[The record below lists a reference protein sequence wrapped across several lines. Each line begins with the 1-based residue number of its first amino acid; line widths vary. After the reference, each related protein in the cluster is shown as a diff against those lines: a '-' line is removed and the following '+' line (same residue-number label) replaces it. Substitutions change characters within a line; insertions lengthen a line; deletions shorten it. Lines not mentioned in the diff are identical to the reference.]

1 MTGVHRTRFGDVFV
15 VAEFRALWL
24 AQALSLVGDQLARV
38 ALSVL
43 VYGRTG
49 SPLLTGLVYALSFLP
64 AIVGGP
70 LLAGLADRL
79 PRRLLMIRCDV
90 ARAVLVAA
98 MVLPGV
104 SLPLLC
110 VLLVAVELLGAPS
123 NAARAALLPEVFPD
137 DRYVVASAV
146 GNITGQ
152 CAQVLGFIAGG
163 SLAALLGPS
172 RTLLVDAATFL
183 ASALLLAV
191 GVRERPAP
199 RSAAGRSAEETLSP
213 LGSFLTGTR
222 LVFGNRRLRAL
233 VALAWLC
240 GFYVVPEGLAAPYAA
255 SLGGHAATVGL
266 LLAAQPAGAVLGAL
280 VLARLVSPDRR
291 LRLVG
296 PMAVLSCLPLLGC
309 ATNPGT
315 EVTLVLWALS
325 GVGTAYQL
333 AANAAFVAAVPDTGR
348 GQAFGLVQSGIVA
361 VQGVAIL
368 AAGAAALTVAPS
380 TVVAA
385 AGGLGAAAAAVVW
398 QRRRRPS
405 RSAAAGRTEGAAAV
419 GS

>member
-1 MTGVHRTRFGDVFV
+1 MTDLQRTTFGDVFA
-15 VAEFRALWL
+15 VAEFRALWA
-24 AQALSLVGDQLARV
+24 AQALSLAGDQLARV

-43 VYGRTG
+43 VYGRTH

-70 LLAGLADRL
+70 LLGGLADRL
-79 PRRLLMIRCDV
+79 PRRQLMVCCDA
-90 ARAVLVAA
+90 ARVLLVAA
-98 MVLPGV
+98 MALPRV

-110 VLLVAVELLGAPS
+110 VLLVGVELLSAPFQ
-123 NAARAALLPEVFPD
+123 AARAALLPEVFPD

-152 CAQVLGFIAGG
+152 CAQVLGFVAGG

-213 LGSFLTGTR
+213 LGSFPAGTH
-222 LVFGNRRLRAL
+222 LVVGNRRLRAL

-280 VLARLVSPDRR
+280 VLARLVTPDRR
-291 LRLVG
+291 LGLMG
-296 PMAVLSCLPLLGC
+296 PMAVLSCLPLLRC
-309 ATNPGT
+309 AANPGT

-333 AANAAFVAAVPDTGR
+333 AANVAFVAAVPDAGR

-385 AGGLGAAAAAVVW
+385 SGGLGAAAAAVVW

-405 RSAAAGRTEGAAAV
+405 RSVAAGRTEGAAQV
-419 GS
+419 VS

>member
-1 MTGVHRTRFGDVFV
+1 
-15 VAEFRALWL
+15 
-24 AQALSLVGDQLARV
+24 
-38 ALSVL
+38 
-43 VYGRTG
+43 
-49 SPLLTGLVYALSFLP
+49 
-64 AIVGGP
+64 
-70 LLAGLADRL
+70 
-79 PRRLLMIRCDV
+79 
-90 ARAVLVAA
+90 

-137 DRYVVASAV
+137 DSYVVASAV

-152 CAQVLGFIAGG
+152 CAQVLGFVAGG

-213 LGSFLTGTR
+213 LGSVLAGTR

-255 SLGGHAATVGL
+255 SLGGQAETVGL

-291 LRLVG
+291 LRLMG

-309 ATNPGT
+309 AANPGT

-333 AANAAFVAAVPDTGR
+333 AANAAFVAAVPDAGR

-380 TVVAA
+380 TVVAV

-405 RSAAAGRTEGAAAV
+405 RSAAAGRTEGAAQV
-419 GS
+419 VS